1 MVFSIDLEKY
11 RVVDLSYLVVP
22 PGTPDRPFVIQRGRL
37 GDLAYKFDIVRSHT
51 HVGTHV
57 ETPAHFFPGGKDAT
71 ALALDSFFG
80 RAVLLDV
87 HDSERA
93 QEIDGAYLAYAHQLP
108 RKPGKI
114 THCTGCRPR
123 NKQCAYLK
131 GRCARLSRGE
141 VGFCFECADFP
152 CERLKHI
159 DERYR
164 HDYSYSM
171 IETLHGIQSN
181 GVEEVLR
188 DQRERLRC
196 PRCGGVI
203 CIHNGKCYTCEEV
216 KSWRG

>member
-93 QEIDGAYLAYAHQLP
+93 QEIDGAYLADALGGLLQNGDILICRNSDARKRPHPCFTPEAAVWLRDREVKMVGIGTDFSLGATLTASRAFHDILMSRDVCLVEFLANLAELRRPEFFFMALP
-108 RKPGKI
+108 F
-114 THCTGCRPR
+114 
-123 NKQCAYLK
+123 
-131 GRCARLSRGE
+131 RCAQ
-141 VGFCFECADFP
+141 
-152 CERLKHI
+152 I
-159 DERYR
+159 DSAPARAIA
-164 HDYSYSM
+164 
-171 IETLHGIQSN
+171 IE
-181 GVEEVLR
+181 E
-188 DQRERLRC
+188 
-196 PRCGGVI
+196 
-203 CIHNGKCYTCEEV
+203 K
-216 KSWRG
+216 